1 MDIVDRI
8 GAVAALHGDRVA
20 HRHRDVTLS
29 YSHLWTASQALA
41 ARIAAMLPDDG
52 SPVVV
57 YGHKESSML
66 VAFLGA
72 VRAAHPYIPID
83 ASWPADR
90 IVSVITESRAE
101 LVIAVRPLPE
111 GVDTR
116 AAVIDGSGLA
126 HGEPAVAAEASR
138 QLGPGDPYYVIY
150 TSGST
155 GHPKGVQITAGA
167 LKRFV
172 DWALSL
178 AEFGGSPDERPEVW
192 LNQAPFSFD
201 LSVMDL
207 YGALAS
213 GATLHSIDAATVGNP
228 RALHEDLAASDLTI
242 WVSTPSFADLCLAD
256 HAFDASLL
264 PRLRLFL
271 FCGETLPPTTAAAL
285 MQRFPDAQV
294 VNTYGPTESTVA
306 VTSVLIGPQHLD
318 GTALPVGVAKPGTTI
333 LIRDEAGR
341 AVPPNTPG
349 EIVIAGDTVSIGYL
363 HRTDLT
369 AAAFTTVDL
378 DGVPTPAYR
387 TGDLGHLAPDGMLH
401 FGGRL
406 DGQVKLHGYRIELED
421 IENNLRR
428 VDAVQQAAVLAIRNA
443 EGTVTHLHAFVQ
455 LAPDGP
461 ALRDAQLVPRGAPQG
476 TGQAHPVPRGAPQG
490 TGGRVPEEG
499 TERSDSPVSNRLP
512 EEGTERSD
520 SPVSKGSRVPE
531 EGTERSDSPVSKGS
545 PLAVATALKKQLRV
559 YVPDYMVPKVI
570 TVVDR
575 IPMTGNGK
583 ADRRALLATL
593 HREPDAAR

>member
-1 MDIVDRI
+1 MDIVGRI
-8 GAVAALHGDRVA
+8 EAVAALAGDRVA
-20 HRHRDVTLS
+20 HRHRDLTLT
-29 YSHLWTASQALA
+29 YRQLWSASSGLA
-41 ARIAAMLPDDG
+41 ERIAGLLADDG

-72 VRAAHPYIPID
+72 VRAAHPYIPVD
-83 ASWPADR
+83 AAWPADR
-90 IVSVITESRAE
+90 IASVITESRAR

-111 GVDTR
+111 GVATDATI
-116 AAVIDGSGLA
+116 VDGSGLA
-126 HGEPAVAAEASR
+126 NGALPELPVGTPRPLTTDE
-138 QLGPGDPYYVIY
+138 PYYVIY

-167 LKRFV
+167 LERFV

-178 AEFGGSPDERPEVW
+178 TEIGVSVPQIAPDAFDVGHEPTGVPKRRSSDPDGSEVW

-213 GATLHSIDAATVGNP
+213 GATLHSVDAATVANP
-228 RALHEDLAASDLTI
+228 RALQENLAASGVTI

-256 HAFDASLL
+256 RAFDAALL
-264 PRLRLFL
+264 PGLRLFL
-271 FCGETLPPTTAAAL
+271 FCGETLSPTTALAL
-285 MQRFPDAQV
+285 RERFPKATV

-306 VTSVLIGPQHLD
+306 VTSVIIGPGHLD

-333 LIRDEAGR
+333 LIRGDKGENLSAGE
-341 AVPPNTPG
+341 PG

-363 HRTDLT
+363 HRPDLT
-369 AAAFTTVDL
+369 EAVFTTVDL
-378 DGVPTPAYR
+378 DGVATPAYR
-387 TGDLGHLAPDGMLH
+387 TGDLGHLDADGMLH

-421 IENNLRR
+421 VENNLRR
-428 VDAVQQAAVLAIRNA
+428 VESVQQAAVVAIRSA
-443 EGTVTHLHAFVQ
+443 DGTITHLHAFVQ
-455 LAPDGP
+455 LASAPD
-461 ALRDAQLVPRGAPQG
+461 
-476 TGQAHPVPRGAPQG
+476 
-490 TGGRVPEEG
+490 
-499 TERSDSPVSNRLP
+499 
-512 EEGTERSD
+512 
-520 SPVSKGSRVPE
+520 
-531 EGTERSDSPVSKGS
+531 GS
-545 PLAVATALKKQLRV
+545 PLAIATALKKALRV

-583 ADRRALLATL
+583 ADRRALLAAL
-593 HREPDAAR
+593 HPDSDAAR

>member
-1 MDIVDRI
+1 MEIVDRI
-8 GAVAALHGDRVA
+8 GAVAASAGDRIA
-20 HRHRDVTLS
+20 HRHRDVRLT
-29 YSHLWTASQALA
+29 YTHLWSASEALA
-41 ARIAAMLPDDG
+41 ERIAGLLPDDG

-90 IVSVITESRAE
+90 ISSVIDESRTE
-101 LVIAVRPLPE
+101 LVVAVRALPE
-111 GVDTR
+111 GVVTS
-116 AAVIDGSGLA
+116 AAVLDGSGLA
-126 HGEPAVAAEASR
+126 SGTIHPGPTGTPR
-138 QLGPGDPYYVIY
+138 QVGPDDPYYVIY

-155 GHPKGVQITAGA
+155 GRPKGVQITAAA
-167 LKRFV
+167 LDHFV
-172 DWALSL
+172 DWALALTEIGVSVRASASDAP
-178 AEFGGSPDERPEVW
+178 AEVSEPSAVPKRRSAPRQLGPEVW

-213 GATLHSIDAATVGNP
+213 GATVHSIDAATVANP
-228 RALHEDLAASDLTI
+228 RHLHDDLAASGLTI

-256 HAFDASLL
+256 HTFDATLL

-285 MQRFPDAQV
+285 IERFPNAQV

-306 VTSVLIGPQHLD
+306 VTSVVIGPEHLD

-333 LIRDEAGR
+333 LIRDDSGAVVPAG
-341 AVPPNTPG
+341 TPG

-363 HRTDLT
+363 HRPDLT
-369 AAAFTTVDL
+369 SIAFTTVDVEGL
-378 DGVPTPAYR
+378 PAAAYR
-387 TGDLGHLAPDGMLH
+387 TGDLGHLDPDGMLH
-401 FGGRL
+401 FAGRL
-406 DGQVKLHGYRIELED
+406 DGQIKLHGYRIELED
-421 IENNLRR
+421 VENNLRR
-428 VDAVQQAAVLAIRNA
+428 VDDVQQAAVVAVRNEAGAI
-443 EGTVTHLHAFVQ
+443 THLHAFVQ
-455 LAPDGP
+455 LAS
-461 ALRDAQLVPRGAPQG
+461 VPG
-476 TGQAHPVPRGAPQG
+476 
-490 TGGRVPEEG
+490 
-499 TERSDSPVSNRLP
+499 DSVLSL
-512 EEGTERSD
+512 
-520 SPVSKGSRVPE
+520 
-531 EGTERSDSPVSKGS
+531 SKGS
-545 PLAVATALKKQLRV
+545 PLAVATALKRRLRE

-583 ADRRALLATL
+583 ADRSALLAGL
-593 HREPDAAR
+593 RPSPEPVPNSSPEPVEGR

>member
-1 MDIVDRI
+1 MEIVDRI
-8 GAVAALHGDRVA
+8 KAVAASAGDRIA
-20 HRHRDVTLS
+20 HRHRDVTLT
-29 YSHLWTASQALA
+29 YAHLWSASEAFA
-41 ARIAAMLPDDG
+41 ARIAGLLPDDG

-72 VRAAHPYIPID
+72 VRASHPYIPID

-90 IVSVITESRAE
+90 IGSVIAESGTE

-111 GVDTR
+111 GVETS
-116 AAVIDGSGLA
+116 AAVLDGSGLA
-126 HGEPAVAAEASR
+126 SGSVPAGPTGTPHPVAAD
-138 QLGPGDPYYVIY
+138 DPYYVIY

-155 GHPKGVQITAGA
+155 GHPKGVQITAAALGHFTDWCLTLTEILISIPDRASAGSEGQNPPSPVSKRGSGGA
-167 LKRFV
+167 
-172 DWALSL
+172 
-178 AEFGGSPDERPEVW
+178 ETPEVW

-213 GATLHSIDAATVGNP
+213 GATLHSIDAATVANP
-228 RALHEDLAASDLTI
+228 RHLHDDLAASSLSI

-256 HAFDASLL
+256 PTFDAALL

-271 FCGETLPPTTAAAL
+271 FCGETLPPTTVAAL
-285 MQRFPDAQV
+285 MERFPDAQV

-306 VTSVLIGPQHLD
+306 VTSVVIGPEHLD

-333 LIRDEAGR
+333 LIRDDADNVLP
-341 AVPPNTPG
+341 ANQPG

-363 HRTDLT
+363 HRPDLT
-369 AAAFTTVDL
+369 EAAFTVVDIE
-378 DGVPTPAYR
+378 GVPTPAYR
-387 TGDLGHLAPDGMLH
+387 TGDLGHLDPDGMLH

-421 IENNLRR
+421 VENNLRR
-428 VDAVQQAAVLAIRNA
+428 VEDVQQAAVVAVRNEAGAI
-443 EGTVTHLHAFVQ
+443 THLHAFVQ
-455 LAPDGP
+455 LAS
-461 ALRDAQLVPRGAPQG
+461 AP
-476 TGQAHPVPRGAPQG
+476 
-490 TGGRVPEEG
+490 E
-499 TERSDSPVSNRLP
+499 
-512 EEGTERSD
+512 
-520 SPVSKGSRVPE
+520 
-531 EGTERSDSPVSKGS
+531 GS
-545 PLAVATALKKQLRV
+545 PLAVATALKKKLRT

-583 ADRRALLATL
+583 ADRRALLEG
-593 HREPDAAR
+593 R

>member
-8 GAVAALHGDRVA
+8 GAVAALDGDRVA

-29 YSHLWTASQALA
+29 YSDLWTASYGLA
-41 ARIAAMLPDDG
+41 ERISGLLADDG

-90 IVSVITESRAE
+90 IGSVIAESRAR

-111 GVDTR
+111 GVVSDAT
-116 AAVIDGSGLA
+116 VVDGSGLA
-126 HGEPAVAAEASR
+126 SGVMPTVPTGSPHPVADT
-138 QLGPGDPYYVIY
+138 DPYYVIY

-167 LKRFV
+167 LERFV

-178 AEFGGSPDERPEVW
+178 AGISLDDPPEVW

-213 GATLHSIDAATVGNP
+213 GATLHSIDAATVANP
-228 RALHEDLAASDLTI
+228 RALQENLAASDLTI

-256 HAFDASLL
+256 RGFEAALL

-271 FCGETLPPTTAAAL
+271 FCGETLSPTTAAAL
-285 MQRFPDAQV
+285 RARFPEAAV
-294 VNTYGPTESTVA
+294 INTYGPTESTVA
-306 VTSVLIGPQHLD
+306 VTSVVIGPEHLD

-333 LIRDEAGR
+333 LIRDDTGDVLPAGES
-341 AVPPNTPG
+341 G

-363 HRTDLT
+363 HRPDLT
-369 AAAFTTVDL
+369 EAAFTVVDL

-387 TGDLGHLAPDGMLH
+387 TGDLGHLDADGMLH

-421 IENNLRR
+421 VENNLRR
-428 VDAVQQAAVLAIRNA
+428 VESVQQAAVVAIRSTDGA
-443 EGTVTHLHAFVQ
+443 ITHLHAFVQ
-455 LAPDGP
+455 LAS
-461 ALRDAQLVPRGAPQG
+461 AL
-476 TGQAHPVPRGAPQG
+476 
-490 TGGRVPEEG
+490 E
-499 TERSDSPVSNRLP
+499 
-512 EEGTERSD
+512 
-520 SPVSKGSRVPE
+520 
-531 EGTERSDSPVSKGS
+531 GS
-545 PLAVATALKKQLRV
+545 PLAVATRLKKQLRA

-583 ADRRALLATL
+583 ADRRALVAGL
-593 HREPDAAR
+593 HPGPGAER

>member
-1 MDIVDRI
+1 MEIVDRI
-8 GAVAALHGDRVA
+8 EAVAASTGDRVA
-20 HRHRDVTLS
+20 HRHRDVTLT
-29 YSHLWTASQALA
+29 YGHLWSASGALA
-41 ARIAAMLPDDG
+41 ARLAGALPDDG
-52 SPVVV
+52 SPIVV

-72 VRAAHPYIPID
+72 VRAAHPYIPVD

-90 IVSVITESRAE
+90 IASVIAESRTG

-111 GVDTR
+111 GVATS
-116 AAVIDGSGLA
+116 AAVLDGSGLA
-126 HGEPAVAAEASR
+126 SGSLPDGPAGSPHPVTGA
-138 QLGPGDPYYVIY
+138 DPYYVIY

-155 GHPKGVQITAGA
+155 GRPKGVQITAGA
-167 LKRFV
+167 LGHFV
-172 DWALSL
+172 DWALTL
-178 AEFGGSPDERPEVW
+178 AEIGVSVRASASESRGVASESSAVPERRSTLDHSAPEVW

-213 GATLHSIDAATVGNP
+213 GGTLHSLDAATVGNP
-228 RALHEDLAASDLTI
+228 RHLYDDLAASDLTI

-256 HAFDASLL
+256 PSFDAALL

-271 FCGETLPPTTAAAL
+271 FCGETLPPTTAETL
-285 MQRFPDAQV
+285 LERFPGAQV

-306 VTSVLIGPQHLD
+306 VTSVVIGPEHLD

-333 LIRDEAGR
+333 LIRDDAGT
-341 AVPPNTPG
+341 VLPPGQPG

-363 HRTDLT
+363 HRPDLT
-369 AAAFTTVDL
+369 EAAFTLVEVN
-378 DGVPTPAYR
+378 GSATPAYR
-387 TGDLGHLAPDGMLH
+387 TGDLGHLDEHGMLH

-421 IENNLRR
+421 VENNLRR
-428 VDAVQQAAVLAIRNA
+428 VDEVQQVAVVAVRNDA
-443 EGTVTHLHAFVQ
+443 GTITHLHAFVQ
-455 LAPDGP
+455 LASVPD
-461 ALRDAQLVPRGAPQG
+461 
-476 TGQAHPVPRGAPQG
+476 
-490 TGGRVPEEG
+490 
-499 TERSDSPVSNRLP
+499 
-512 EEGTERSD
+512 
-520 SPVSKGSRVPE
+520 
-531 EGTERSDSPVSKGS
+531 GS
-545 PLAVATALKKQLRV
+545 PLAVATALKKRLRA

-583 ADRRALLATL
+583 ADRNLLALRHGQLRGPAQGSVPEPVEGFPEPVEGSTL
-593 HREPDAAR
+593 DPEGR

>member
-1 MDIVDRI
+1 MEIIDRI
-8 GAVAALHGDRVA
+8 GAVAASAGHRIA
-20 HRHRDVTLS
+20 HRHRDVTLT
-29 YSHLWTASQALA
+29 YSHLWSASDALA
-41 ARIAAMLPDDG
+41 ARIAGLLPDDG

-90 IVSVITESRAE
+90 ISSVIAESRTRI
-101 LVIAVRPLPE
+101 VIAVRPLPE
-111 GVDTR
+111 GVVTS
-116 AAVIDGSGLA
+116 AAVLDGSGLA
-126 HGEPAVAAEASR
+126 SGTIHP
-138 QLGPGDPYYVIY
+138 GPTGAPHPVGPDDPYYVIY

-155 GHPKGVQITAGA
+155 GHPKGVQITAAA
-167 LKRFV
+167 LDHFV

-178 AEFGGSPDERPEVW
+178 SEIRVSDAERAAAAPDGPPLSSARPKPGSEEADTPEVW

-213 GATLHSIDAATVGNP
+213 GGTVHAVDAATVANP
-228 RALHEDLAASDLTI
+228 RHLHDDLAASDLTI

-256 HAFDASLL
+256 PTFDAAL
-264 PRLRLFL
+264 LRLFL

-285 MQRFPDAQV
+285 LERFPAAQV

-306 VTSVLIGPQHLD
+306 VTSVVIGPEHLD

-333 LIRDEAGR
+333 LIRDDSG
-341 AVPPNTPG
+341 AVVPARTPG

-363 HRTDLT
+363 HRPDLT
-369 AAAFTTVDL
+369 SIAFTIVDL
-378 DGVPTPAYR
+378 EGVLTPAYR
-387 TGDLGHLAPDGMLH
+387 TGDLGYLDSDGMLH
-401 FGGRL
+401 FAGRL
-406 DGQVKLHGYRIELED
+406 DGQIKLHGYRIELED
-421 IENNLRR
+421 VENNLRR
-428 VDAVQQAAVLAIRNA
+428 VDDVQQAAVVPVRNVA
-443 EGTVTHLHAFVQ
+443 GVVTHLHAFVQ
-455 LAPDGP
+455 FAFVP
-461 ALRDAQLVPRGAPQG
+461 AGSVL
-476 TGQAHPVPRGAPQG
+476 
-490 TGGRVPEEG
+490 
-499 TERSDSPVSNRLP
+499 SP
-512 EEGTERSD
+512 
-520 SPVSKGSRVPE
+520 SKA
-531 EGTERSDSPVSKGS
+531 S
-545 PLAVATALKKQLRV
+545 PLAVATALKKRLRE

-583 ADRRALLATL
+583 ADRSALLASL
-593 HREPDAAR
+593 RPSPEPVEGR

>member
-8 GAVAALHGDRVA
+8 GAVAASVGDRIA
-20 HRHRDVTLS
+20 HRHRDVTLT
-29 YSHLWTASQALA
+29 YTHLWSASGVLA
-41 ARIAAMLPDDG
+41 DRLAGLLPDDG

-90 IVSVITESRAE
+90 ISSVIAESRAE

-111 GVDTR
+111 GVATT
-116 AAVIDGSGLA
+116 AAVLDGSGLA
-126 HGEPAVAAEASR
+126 HGSVPGGSTGVAR
-138 QLGPGDPYYVIY
+138 PVTGDDPYYVIY

-155 GHPKGVQITAGA
+155 GRPKGVQITAAA
-167 LKRFV
+167 LGHFV
-172 DWALSL
+172 DWALDL
-178 AEFGGSPDERPEVW
+178 AEIRRSVPALALDASPEPIQRSGVPISGSVPADPRSEVW

-213 GATLHSIDAATVGNP
+213 GATLHSIDAATVANP
-228 RALHEDLAASDLTI
+228 RHLHDDLAASDLTI

-256 HAFDASLL
+256 PTFAAALL

-271 FCGETLPPTTAAAL
+271 FCGETLPPTTASAL
-285 MQRFPDAQV
+285 RERFPSAEV

-306 VTSVLIGPQHLD
+306 VTSVVIGPEHLD

-333 LIRDEAGR
+333 LIRDGETVLPAGH
-341 AVPPNTPG
+341 PG

-363 HRTDLT
+363 HRPDLT
-369 AAAFTTVDL
+369 EAAFTLVDL
-378 DGVPTPAYR
+378 GGVPTPAYR
-387 TGDLGHLAPDGMLH
+387 TGDLGHLDPDGMLH
-401 FGGRL
+401 FAGRL
-406 DGQVKLHGYRIELED
+406 DGQIKLHGYRIELED
-421 IENNLRR
+421 VENNLRR
-428 VDAVQQAAVLAIRNA
+428 VDDVQQAAVVAVRNEAGAI
-443 EGTVTHLHAFVQ
+443 THLHAFVQ
-455 LAPDGP
+455 LSSAE
-461 ALRDAQLVPRGAPQG
+461 A
-476 TGQAHPVPRGAPQG
+476 
-490 TGGRVPEEG
+490 
-499 TERSDSPVSNRLP
+499 
-512 EEGTERSD
+512 
-520 SPVSKGSRVPE
+520 
-531 EGTERSDSPVSKGS
+531 GS
-545 PLAVATALKKQLRV
+545 PLAVATALKKKLRA

-583 ADRRALLATL
+583 ADRAALTL
-593 HREPDAAR
+593 RQGQLRGPAQGSDPA